1 MTFKEFE
8 SKLQGL
14 SLAQLR
20 QVEANLK
27 VYETEP
33 DVVRSQGGEMPTTS
47 QLLKARAV
55 LDRAIVTRQMLNMF
69 TPNL

>member
-14 SLAQLR
+14 NLAQLR

-27 VYETEP
+27 AYETEP
-33 DVVRSQGGEMPTTS
+33 DVVRSQGGEMPTPS

-55 LDRAIVTRQMLNMF
+55 LDRAIVTRQMFNMF
-69 TPNL
+69 TPNF